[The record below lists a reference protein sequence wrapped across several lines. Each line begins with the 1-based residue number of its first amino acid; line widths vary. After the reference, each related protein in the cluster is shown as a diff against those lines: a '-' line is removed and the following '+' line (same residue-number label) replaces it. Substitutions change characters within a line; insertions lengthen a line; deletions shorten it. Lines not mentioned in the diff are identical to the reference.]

1 MCVLA
6 YHIPPQIARKNQ
18 GISPSF
24 LGLKTAARTLFV
36 LLCPWYTVHKKEV
49 RRGQQPPA
57 AKLRMEYRDWGK
69 AGVRTSLLGY
79 GCMRL
84 PTTPQGEIDEPRA
97 EALLNAA
104 RDAGVNYFDTAHFYH
119 SSQSEP
125 FVGKVIA
132 KWPRDS
138 FYVATKLPLWKMR
151 DWGDDSLEE
160 AKKVFQLQLDRLGV
174 EYFDFYLLHS
184 LHRARYDEA
193 KARGIVDWLWQEKAA
208 GRIRNFGFSFHDNYA
223 GLEHILRDQPWDFCQ
238 IQYNYLDTD
247 ERAEEVPGSRG
258 YALTEEL
265 GIPLI
270 IMEPI
275 KGGTLAVLPEDA
287 AAPLRA
293 QDPNVSMA
301 SWALRWVASHPNV
314 RVVLSGMS
322 DERQLADNLATFS
335 PFVPLTAQETAAVD
349 TVAQELR
356 SRIKIGCTGCRYCL
370 PCPMG
375 VDIPDNFSIWNR
387 LGMFGQPQQ
396 VKQRWEAQFPD
407 AEKAYHCIRC
417 GKCEAVCPQQLP
429 IRTALAQLQQELDA
443 L

>member
-1 MCVLA
+1 MLPGNYGGDGRA
-6 YHIPPQIARKNQ
+6 Q
-18 GISPSF
+18 
-24 LGLKTAARTLFV
+24 T
-36 LLCPWYTVHKKEV
+36 
-49 RRGQQPPA
+49 PPA

-69 AGVRTSLLGY
+69 AGVHTSLLGY

-84 PTTPQGEIDEPRA
+84 PTTTQGEIDEPRA

-270 IMEPI
+270 LMEPV
-275 KGGTLAVLPEDA
+275 KGGPLAAPAEDG

-293 QDPNVSMA
+293 QDPSASMA
-301 SWALRWVASHPNV
+301 SWALRWVANHPNV

-322 DERQLADNLATFS
+322 DEKQLADNLATFS

-356 SRIKIGCTGCRYCL
+356 SRIKIGWSGRPGPAGT
-370 PCPMG
+370 
-375 VDIPDNFSIWNR
+375 
-387 LGMFGQPQQ
+387 
-396 VKQRWEAQFPD
+396 
-407 AEKAYHCIRC
+407 
-417 GKCEAVCPQQLP
+417 VCPAPWGWISRIISASGTAWGCSGSRSRSSSAGKPSSPMRKKPITASAAANAKLSAPSSCPSAPHWPSCSRSWTHCKQQKTAGYPLP
-429 IRTALAQLQQELDA
+429 FFAVFTTDGSL
-443 L
+443 